1 MTLVEKI
8 EKLQYDFEKDDN
20 FNDLK
25 NALESYHEMVK
36 NGELVPRENC
46 LLNNYTIFFDETDL
60 KFSNI

>member
-25 NALESYHEMVK
+25 HALESYHEMVN

-46 LLNNYTIFFDETDL
+46 LLNNYTTFFDETDL